1 MAESLLYQKGGFM
14 KILFIF
20 ITVLII
26 FSAVMLSYVPYSTAQ
41 SSNTKEAITGQ
52 IDNNSRLR
60 ELMNELQNTVTTL
73 RKERQAYYSRKQVK
87 NEDVQELRMQIQSLK
102 ETHEG
107 LVSEAEDI
115 EKEMETL
122 GGEEERI
129 KTSISGYKDK
139 EDELSNS
146 IISYVGLLREQV
158 NDGIPFRLEDRTAK
172 LDAISNGIDTTKP
185 MDIAEACNQLWS
197 LCKEELRL
205 AVTSEIYR
213 DNIRLADGREPH
225 AEFVRVG
232 KVILAFMTDDG
243 KDWGVWL
250 KQDDNGSEGATTGW
264 VKHPSSVPSHTIE
277 KSIKILMRQHPPEI
291 INFPISFSKVKI
303 KQGFK

>member
-1 MAESLLYQKGGFM
+1 MKHSL
-14 KILFIF
+14 IF
-20 ITVLII
+20 IPALII

-41 SSNTKEAITGQ
+41 PSDNKEAITGQ
-52 IDNNSRLR
+52 IDNNSRPR
-60 ELMNELQNTVTTL
+60 ALMNELQNTVTTL
-73 RKERQAYYSRKQVK
+73 RKERQAYYSRKQEK
-87 NEDVQELRMQIQSLK
+87 NEDVQDLRIQIQSLK

-107 LVSEAEDI
+107 LISEAEDI

-129 KTSISGYKDK
+129 KTSISGYKNK

-158 NDGIPFRLEDRTAK
+158 NDGIPFRLEERTAK
-172 LDAISNGIDTTKP
+172 LDAISNGIDATKP

-197 LCKEELRL
+197 FCKEELRL

-243 KDWGVWL
+243 
-250 KQDDNGSEGATTGW
+250 
-264 VKHPSSVPSHTIE
+264 
-277 KSIKILMRQHPPEI
+277 
-291 INFPISFSKVKI
+291 
-303 KQGFK
+303 

>member
-1 MAESLLYQKGGFM
+1 MKHSL
-14 KILFIF
+14 IF
-20 ITVLII
+20 IPALII

-41 SSNTKEAITGQ
+41 PSDNKEAITGQ
-52 IDNNSRLR
+52 IDNNSRPR
-60 ELMNELQNTVTTL
+60 ALMNELQNTVTTL
-73 RKERQAYYSRKQVK
+73 RKERQAYYSRKQEK
-87 NEDVQELRMQIQSLK
+87 NEDVQDPRIQIQSLK

-107 LVSEAEDI
+107 LISEAEDI

-129 KTSISGYKDK
+129 KTSISGYKNK

-158 NDGIPFRLEDRTAK
+158 NDGIPFRLEERTAK
-172 LDAISNGIDTTKP
+172 LDAISNGIDATKP

-197 LCKEELRL
+197 FCKEELRL

-243 KDWGVWL
+243 NDTGVWL
-250 KQDDNGSEGATTGW
+250 TQKDNGSKGATTGW
-264 VKHPSSVPSHTIE
+264 VKDPSSVPRHTIK

-291 INFPISFSKVKI
+291 INFPISFSKVRINHGK
-303 KQGFK
+303 